1 VVVEDIQVTH
11 EQVGPRTVKVD
22 LDGMVP
28 HRDHPKHI
36 VSIDVHIIVV
46 DLFKEAGRSNRT
58 GIQVQSNK
66 DESAPM
72 PLAIR
77 GDEFSLA
84 ETHVRLERQSR
95 GGARRGVRSHPAAAD
110 VRQTHE
116 AVEICDLGRI
126 VDVGQ
131 RGGGVQR
138 VMVDEDP
145 EGLESRNP
153 SWNRIR
159 IDARRMF
166 AVAIIIVGD
175 RQLWAK

>member
-1 VVVEDIQVTH
+1 
-11 EQVGPRTVKVD
+11 
-22 LDGMVP
+22 
-28 HRDHPKHI
+28 
-36 VSIDVHIIVV
+36 
-46 DLFKEAGRSNRT
+46 
-58 GIQVQSNK
+58 
-66 DESAPM
+66 M

-153 SWNRIR
+153 SRNRIR